1 MCFTS
6 DYPRPKLIHL
16 HARVVER
23 RVEHDDREGEDV
35 AGVRIRKN
43 IRIQLT
49 ITLREALHHSVN
61 FLCLTG

>member
-1 MCFTS
+1 MS
-6 DYPRPKLIHL
+6 EYRRLKLTNL

-43 IRIQLT
+43 IRIQNT
-49 ITLREALHHSVN
+49 VTLRETLHHSVN
-61 FLCLTG
+61 FLRFPG